1 MEFQEHSALYAVP
14 TYHETHFQVDD
25 TVFRQTIC
33 VHSQQI
39 TALSLQNWQDLTL
52 ADFQAAI
59 DAGADLILIGTGK
72 QQKFMDLAMMAQLSA
87 KGVGVECMN
96 SAAACR
102 TLLLLQGEGR
112 NVWAW
117 LFV

>member
-14 TYHETHFQVDD
+14 TYHETHFQVAD
-25 TVFRQTIC
+25 TIFRQPIC
-33 VHSQQI
+33 VNQQEI
-39 TALSLQNWQDLTL
+39 TAISQQNWQDLTL

-72 QQKFMDLAMMAQLSA
+72 QQKFMDLAIMAQLSA

-117 LFV
+117 LFM